1 MRCIQDRWDHEE
13 GSRSPCSC
21 PECGNRFAIRPRLIE
36 NTTLADLV
44 RDTPALKR
52 ARTWTKTG
60 SPLCGRHNRSL
71 DVYCCT
77 DEKVICQVCASAE
90 HTGHTFGF
98 VSRER
103 RRNQV
108 KHKQNHK
115 FWLTF
120 ICFVTDWG
128 DSSAVNLLN
137 MVVYE
142 WTNNFCF
149 LCHK

>member
-1 MRCIQDRWDHEE
+1 MAEARIPVRMNRLCCPICSQVLRNPVTVPCGHNFCMRCIQDRWDHEE

-115 FWLTF
+115 F
-120 ICFVTDWG
+120 
-128 DSSAVNLLN
+128 
-137 MVVYE
+137 
-142 WTNNFCF
+142 
-149 LCHK
+149 